1 MMRQS
6 RDARGVLAGALR
18 PRAMPI
24 GSLVWALAV
33 TLVSLGSAS
42 AEIVYVGSSTIG
54 DHIIPAA
61 AKVFTAKTGIPLVIA
76 DTSGSGKALE
86 MVGQGRAQLAG
97 VSRSLTLSEKQQRI
111 RYEIIGYDA
120 VGVFVHPTN
129 PVASLS
135 RQQLKAVFTGRI
147 TNWKEVGGPDAQ
159 IVCITEV
166 WGAKRAQMIEFQE
179 HVMDGGTYRE
189 DRKEV
194 DRQSDQVTALTAD
207 AFGITAASFAFTRP
221 GVKAVAIN
229 GFSPEPNNVR
239 SGAYILSRPL
249 LLVSPARPSAEV
261 KQFLDFM
268 LTLEGQKIVA
278 GKFVPV
284 R

>member
-1 MMRQS
+1 MMRQP